1 MDEFNTGKSL
11 PAEEPFESSSK
22 PLPRV
27 RTVSLRVRLL
37 ALAALAM
44 TIVIGERTVS
54 LFYLHYDNL
63 AAAESHVMD
72 MLDRSVGHY
81 EKTIAGVQAVL
92 LTLAT
97 GTRLFQEDGPAG
109 VPAARQDKPAEH
121 DPPIAV
127 ARPESC
133 QALLRVR
140 EMFPEIESLTIVG
153 TDAIVQCGTAPGSGG
168 LDLSA
173 RGYMDLALRGIPNIE
188 SVARSYVTDR
198 PSLYAAQPIIVPEGR
213 GIVGVLV
220 ARVKI
225 LELFPPSAF
234 AALGAGTE
242 AILVSPEGRVLLSYP
257 DNTLG
262 PGLDIS
268 NSKPIARALS
278 RTRGTLLAE
287 GPDGVQRVYAYARL
301 PATNMHL
308 LIGLDQLRVF
318 GPVERATWTAGLS
331 MLLAGLIVLLGLSL
345 VGEKLIVGPI
355 QSLAERLVRFG
366 HGDKGSAEVT
376 IVVTEL
382 QPLTVA
388 FESMTTELTRRENAL
403 RNANRRLNSLA
414 SLDALTGIP
423 NRRSFDSMLPLRWN
437 TSPKLALLIVDI
449 DHFKKFNDRY
459 GHKEGDRCIRA
470 VAQMLAAAVRGSDM
484 TARVGGEEFAV
495 LMPGADVA
503 TAGEVAERLRIG
515 VEQLAIPHAD
525 LPGGVVTVSIGCA
538 ACEPSPE
545 LSPTDLYVASD
556 EALYAAKHAGRNAV
570 RSAEK
575 TTHRSDTADV
585 TTG

>member
-1 MDEFNTGKSL
+1 MDEFINGKDLS
-11 PAEEPFESSSK
+11 AGEPFEGPSK
-22 PLPRV
+22 PSPRV

-44 TIVIGERTVS
+44 TIVIGERTIS
-54 LFYLHYDNL
+54 LVYLHYDNL
-63 AAAESHVMD
+63 AGAESHVME
-72 MLDRSVGHY
+72 MLDRSIGHY
-81 EKTIAGVQAVL
+81 EKTIASVQSIL

-97 GTRLFQEDGPAG
+97 STRLMQDDGPAG
-109 VPAARQDKPAEH
+109 LPAARQDKPAEY
-121 DPPIAV
+121 DLPLAV
-127 ARPESC
+127 AKPESC
-133 QALLRVR
+133 EALFRVG

-153 TDAIVQCGTAPGSGG
+153 TNAIVQCGTAPGSAG

-173 RGYMDLALRGIPNIE
+173 RGYMDLALQGLPNIE
-188 SVARSYVTDR
+188 SVTRSYVTDR
-198 PSLYAAQPIIVPEGR
+198 PSLYTAQPITVPEGR
-213 GIVGVLV
+213 GVIGVLV
-220 ARVKI
+220 ARVRI
-225 LELFPPSAF
+225 VELFPASAF
-234 AALGAGTE
+234 AALGAGTQ
-242 AILVSPEGRVLLSYP
+242 AILVDPEGRVLLSYP
-257 DNTLG
+257 DNALD
-262 PGLDIS
+262 PGRDIS
-268 NSKPIARALS
+268 NTKPVTQALS
-278 RTRGTLLAE
+278 RTRGTLLAA

-366 HGDKGSAEVT
+366 HGDKGSSRVT
-376 IVVTEL
+376 ILVTEL

-388 FESMTTELTRRENAL
+388 FESMTAELTRRENAL

-437 TSPKLALLIVDI
+437 TSAKLALLIVDI

-495 LMPGADVA
+495 LMPGADLS

-515 VEQLAIPHAD
+515 IEQLAIPHAD

-538 ACEPSPE
+538 ACEPSQKLTPA
-545 LSPTDLYVASD
+545 DLYVAAD

-575 TTHRSDTADV
+575 TTHRPDSADATA
-585 TTG
+585 G